1 MSTKPPVSPANG
13 TKPVK
18 TAASVKPAKKAVAT
32 AVQKTVASKPAAP
45 KAKAP
50 VAKKPAA
57 AAAPVA
63 TAEKAKSAKI
73 KMERDSFTMPKEEYA
88 QIATLKKRM
97 ETVGKPVKKSELL
110 RAGLKLLSGLEDA
123 ALQAALA
130 TIPTIKTG
138 RPNKK

>member
-13 TKPVK
+13 AKPVK
-18 TAASVKPAKKAVAT
+18 TTASIKPAKKAVAT

-88 QIATLKKRM
+88 QIAALKKRM